1 VEFSLHPYFDF
12 NKGENKMACKTS
24 CKLCKNLVISQ
35 SVTIVTVDG
44 TDTLVIDLPARTYGD
59 NCKICIVIAQTIPA
73 TATITT
79 PVAFSIG
86 GDTTTVYP
94 FVRCD
99 CSQVTACAIRTRTRY
114 STRVSTNAVGGVFKS
129 LGGLSCCPS
138 NNLESLPVPAT
149 ATTFNVR
156 SVAEPLALNDTNKLT
171 KTTTTTTK
179 EVLARE

>member
-1 VEFSLHPYFDF
+1 
-12 NKGENKMACKTS
+12 MACKPS

-35 SVTIVTVDG
+35 SVTIVAVDG
-44 TDTLVIDLPARTYGD
+44 VDTLVIDLPARAYND
-59 NCKICIVIAQTIPA
+59 DCKYCVIIAQTIPA

-114 STRVSTNAVGGVFKS
+114 STKVSTNAVGGVFKS
-129 LGGLSCCPS
+129 LGGLCDCPT

-149 ATTFNVR
+149 TPAVANFSLRENVEL
-156 SVAEPLALNDTNKLT
+156 AETPL
-171 KTTTTTTK
+171 KTTKTTTK
-179 EVLARE
+179 EVVEYAKK

>member
-1 VEFSLHPYFDF
+1 
-12 NKGENKMACKTS
+12 MACKPS

-35 SVTIVTVDG
+35 SVTVITVNG
-44 TDTLVIDLPARTYGD
+44 VDTLVIDLPVGSYGD
-59 NCKICIVIAQTIPA
+59 CCKYCIVIAQTIPA
-73 TATITT
+73 TATINM

-114 STRVSTNAVGGVFKS
+114 STIVSTNAVSGVFKS

-138 NNLESLPVPAT
+138 NNLLSLPVPTT
-149 ATTFNVR
+149 A
-156 SVAEPLALNDTNKLT
+156 VAVNETAQVMSLRKTT
-171 KTTTTTTK
+171 KTTAK
-179 EVLARE
+179 EVTENA

>member
-1 VEFSLHPYFDF
+1 
-12 NKGENKMACKTS
+12 MACKPS
-24 CKLCKNLVISQ
+24 CKLCKNLIISQ

-44 TDTLVIDLPARTYGD
+44 VDTLVIDLPTRAYNDG
-59 NCKICIVIAQTIPA
+59 CKYCIVIAQTIPA

-94 FVRCD
+94 FTRCD
-99 CSQVTACAIRTRTRY
+99 CSQVTVCAIRTRTRY
-114 STRVSTNAVGGVFKS
+114 STRVSTDAVGGVFKS
-129 LGGLSCCPS
+129 LGGLSCCPT

-149 ATTFNVR
+149 ATTLSIR
-156 SVAEPLALNDTNKLT
+156 SVAEPLTLNDTNKLT

-179 EVLARE
+179 EVIARE

>member
-1 VEFSLHPYFDF
+1 
-12 NKGENKMACKTS
+12 MACKPS

-35 SVTIVTVDG
+35 SVTVVTVNG
-44 TDTLVIDLPARTYGD
+44 VDTLVIDLPVGSYGD
-59 NCKICIVIAQTIPA
+59 CCKYCIVIAQTIPA
-73 TATITT
+73 TATINM

-114 STRVSTNAVGGVFKS
+114 STIVSTNAVSGVFKS

-138 NNLESLPVPAT
+138 NNLLSLPVPTT
-149 ATTFNVR
+149 A
-156 SVAEPLALNDTNKLT
+156 VAVNETAQVMSLRKTT
-171 KTTTTTTK
+171 KTTAK
-179 EVLARE
+179 EVTENA

>member
-1 VEFSLHPYFDF
+1 
-12 NKGENKMACKTS
+12 MACKTS

-35 SVTIVTVDG
+35 SVTVVTVDG
-44 TDTLVIDLPARTYGD
+44 TDTLVIDLPARTYND
-59 NCKICIVIAQTIPA
+59 NCKVCVVIAQTIPA

-114 STRVSTNAVGGVFKS
+114 STRVSTNAIGGVFKS
-129 LGGLSCCPS
+129 LGGLSCCPN
-138 NNLESLPVPAT
+138 NNLESLPVPTTTGT
-149 ATTFNVR
+149 ASVLNAR
-156 SVAEPLALNDTNKLT
+156 SVGFSEE
-171 KTTTTTTK
+171 TTTNSRIDTVAKLSNKIKGGLTN
-179 EVLARE
+179 E